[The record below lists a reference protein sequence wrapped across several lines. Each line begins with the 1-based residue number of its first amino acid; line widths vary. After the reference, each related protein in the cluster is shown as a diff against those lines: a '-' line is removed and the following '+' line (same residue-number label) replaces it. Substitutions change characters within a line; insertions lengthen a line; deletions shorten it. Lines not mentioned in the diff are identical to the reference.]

1 MTALRTIIV
10 DDERLARRGLS
21 LRLQENPDIDVVA
34 ECANGQ
40 EGLLSIAEHR
50 PDLVF
55 LDIQMPGMS
64 GFDMVCELQS
74 DDMPMIIFVTAFDQ
88 YAVEAFGIHALD
100 YILKPIEDD
109 RLHEAVERAVGRH
122 AEQASLRTKDAL
134 LQLMQ
139 GMTDSDKAGPL
150 VERAEPPHR
159 WPERLT
165 IKDAGEFQFVRV
177 EDIQWIDAA
186 GDYMCVHA
194 AGKTHIMR
202 TTMKQLEA
210 TLNPDIFL
218 RVHRSS
224 MVNANCINGAQI
236 FPNGEYLLTLDGG
249 AKLKVSRSYGARIRS
264 LLDK

>member
-88 YAVEAFGIHALD
+88 YAVKAFGIHALD
-100 YILKPIEDD
+100 YILKPIEED
-109 RLHEAVERAVGRH
+109 RLNEAVERAVGRQ

-139 GMTDSDKAGPL
+139 GMHDGDKAGPL
-150 VERAEPPHR
+150 MERAEPPHR

-165 IKDAGEFQFVRV
+165 IKDSGEFQFVRV

-224 MVNANCINGAQI
+224 MVNANCINGAQT